1 MTHGTVGL
9 NPSDRPLQPEL
20 LRLDSGA
27 RVQTPCHWKQRC
39 TELRALLDVVY
50 GRLPAIPMATH
61 AEVLHRATVKSQDAR
76 LHGAALLTV
85 RIRCAGGG
93 APGFSMQ
100 LWLPQGTGPWPVI
113 LTGDGCW
120 HYATDEVK
128 ARLLAR
134 GYALAQFNRVELA
147 PDPEAEHA
155 HKRPGRGWASH
166 GALAVWAWGYHR
178 CVDVLQT
185 MADALRVC
193 PDRIAVVG
201 HSRGGK
207 AALLAGATDE
217 RIALTSA
224 NNSGA
229 AGAGS
234 FQVQGPGAETLA
246 DVVTAFPHWFGRRLP
261 AFAGRERE
269 LPLDMHCLL
278 ALVAPRALLTT
289 EARGDLW
296 ANPEGTR
303 HTHHAARQAF
313 AFLGAGDCLALHV
326 RDGGHAH
333 LLQDW
338 MTLLDFADARFAAG
352 P

>member
-1 MTHGTVGL
+1 M
-9 NPSDRPLQPEL
+9 QPEL

-27 RVQTPCHWKQRC
+27 RVQTPGDWSRRRA
-39 TELRALLDVVY
+39 ELRGLLDLVY
-50 GRLPAIPMATH
+50 GALPEAPTATH
-61 AEVLHRATVKSQDAR
+61 GEVLHRASLKSHDAR
-76 LHGAALLTV
+76 LHGATLLTV
-85 RIRCAGGG
+85 RIRCEGSE
-93 APGFSMQ
+93 APAFSLQ
-100 LWLPQGTGPWPVI
+100 LWLPQGDGPFPVI

-120 HYATDEVK
+120 YYATDEVK

-147 PDPEAEHA
+147 PDPEVPDAAVRPEH
-155 HKRPGRGWASH
+155 GWASH

-178 CVDVLQT
+178 CVDVLQ
-185 MADALRVC
+185 ARSDALRVR
-193 PDRIAVVG
+193 PDQIVVVG

-207 AALLAGATDE
+207 AALLAGAADE

-234 FQVQGPGAETLA
+234 FQVLGQGAEALA
-246 DVVTAFPHWFGRRLP
+246 DVVQAFPHWFGPRLA
-261 AFAGRERE
+261 AFAGRESE

-289 EARGDLW
+289 EARDDLW
-296 ANPEGTR
+296 ANPEGT
-303 HTHHAARQAF
+303 HYTHQVARQAY
-313 AFLGAGDCLALHV
+313 ALLGAADCLALRV

-333 LLQDW
+333 LPGDW
-338 MTLLDFADARFAAG
+338 LALLDFADARLRGAVSA
-352 P
+352 PV